1 MSAAALPRR
10 DLRTGFTVVELLVVI
25 SIIAVLMGLL
35 LPAVQ
40 SARESGRRTQCT
52 NNLYQ
57 MALAANQFDQARGY
71 APGWRN
77 PSPNPADT
85 TGTGQST
92 QYLRP
97 STWTVP
103 LLNYMERKDVFNSWS
118 GGVGPLYIQTFVCPS
133 SPPPSTKDSFL
144 SYAGNAGS
152 AAQLSPNQNPADGVM
167 LDVVPRWNNLQSRL
181 VRISQSFD
189 GISEA
194 DGTATTMLLLEKCGP
209 AVPEG
214 TLRWDGSMNNL
225 TAQSAINQD
234 FSWPTAAIVGML
246 ENPGSLSKVVNSPV
260 WAPAGA
266 QSLPSSNHP
275 GGAVVAFC
283 DGHTGFL
290 KDTITPQVYA
300 QLMTSNNV
308 ASTTWIKA
316 QGSLGV
322 PWNTGPYVLNQGDY
336 Q

>member
-1 MSAAALPRR
+1 MSAVAFPRR
-10 DLRTGFTVVELLVVI
+10 SLRVGFTIVELLVVV
-25 SIIAVLMGLL
+25 SIIAALMALL

-85 TGTGQST
+85 VPNGAST
-92 QYLRP
+92 AYSRP

-103 LLNYMERKDVFNSWS
+103 LLNYMERKDVVNSWS
-118 GGVGPLYIQTFVCPS
+118 GEVGPLYIKAFVCPS
-133 SPPPSTKDSFL
+133 SPPPTANDCFL

-152 AAQLSPNQNPADGVM
+152 AAQLSPVQNPADGVM
-167 LDVVPRWNNLQSRL
+167 LDVVPRWNGTRL
-181 VRISQSFD
+181 VRVSQSFED
-189 GISEA
+189 ISNA
-194 DGTATTMLLLEKCGP
+194 DGNATTLLLLEKCGQ

-214 TLRWDGSMNNL
+214 TLRWDGSMPVLRATDPVNRSFDWRYAAVVGVFQTLSSPAKLVNN
-225 TAQSAINQD
+225 
-234 FSWPTAAIVGML
+234 PTWGL
-246 ENPGSLSKVVNSPV
+246 NNDGL
-260 WAPAGA
+260 GA

-290 KDTITPQVYA
+290 KDTITPEVYA

-308 ASTTWIKA
+308 ASTTWIR
-316 QGSLGV
+316 GT
-322 PWNTGPYVLNQGDY
+322 PWNTGPYVLNEGDY

>member
-1 MSAAALPRR
+1 MSLVAFPRR
-10 DLRTGFTVVELLVVI
+10 SLRVGFTLVELLVVI
-25 SIIAVLMGLL
+25 SIIAALMALL

-57 MALAANQFDQARGY
+57 MAFAATQFDQARGY

-77 PSPNPADT
+77 PSPNPADNVPNGSAT
-85 TGTGQST
+85 A
-92 QYLRP
+92 YLRP

-103 LLNYMERKDVFNSWS
+103 LLNYMERKDVVNRWS
-118 GGVGPLYIQTFVCPS
+118 VGVGPLYINAFVCPS
-133 SPPPSTKDSFL
+133 SPPSSTRDSFL

-167 LDVVPRWNNLQSRL
+167 LDVVPRWNGTRL
-181 VRISQSFD
+181 VRASQSFED
-189 GISEA
+189 ISNA
-194 DGTATTMLLLEKCGP
+194 DGNATTLVLLEKCGQ

-214 TLRWDGSMNNL
+214 ILRWDGSMNNL
-225 TAQSAINQD
+225 TAASTVAQEFNWLTGAVVGLTPSLPTPQKFVNNQN
-234 FSWPTAAIVGML
+234 WAA
-246 ENPGSLSKVVNSPV
+246 P
-260 WAPAGA
+260 GA

-275 GGAVVAFC
+275 GGVVVAFC

-290 KDTITPQVYA
+290 KDAITAQVYA

-308 ASTTWIKA
+308 ASTPWI
-316 QGSLGV
+316 QGA
-322 PWNTGPYVLNQGDY
+322 PWNTELYVLNEGDY
-336 Q
+336 K